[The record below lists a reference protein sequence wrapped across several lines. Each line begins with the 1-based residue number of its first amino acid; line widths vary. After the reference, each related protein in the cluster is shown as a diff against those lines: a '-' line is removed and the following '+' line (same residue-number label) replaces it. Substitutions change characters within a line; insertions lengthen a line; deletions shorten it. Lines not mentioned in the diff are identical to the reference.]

1 MKTLMHLPLALVTLA
16 FGSLAVARSPLE
28 LVDNLDLE
36 RYQGRWHEIALL
48 PNRFQKRCVSDTSA
62 HYELLEDGRVRV
74 TNRCR
79 QEDGRWR
86 MVEGIARKADPDGPN
101 AALEVRFAPKWL
113 SWLPLVWGDYRV
125 IALGEDY
132 EHAMVGSDNRKYL
145 WILAR
150 EPALDP
156 GVLDR
161 LRRRADEQGF
171 DTEQLVM
178 SKHDD
183 GP

>member
-1 MKTLMHLPLALVTLA
+1 MKALLHLPLALATLTLSTL
-16 FGSLAVARSPLE
+16 GMARAPLE

-36 RYQGRWHEIALL
+36 RYQGRWYEIALL

-62 HYELLEDGRVRV
+62 LYVLRDDGRVQV

-86 MVEGIARKADPDGPN
+86 EAEGIARKADPEGPN

-113 SWLPLVWGDYRV
+113 SWLPFVWGDYRV
-125 IALGEDY
+125 IALDEDY
-132 EHAMVGSDNRKYL
+132 QYAMVGSDNRKYL

-150 EPALDP
+150 EPGLDQR
-156 GVLDR
+156 VFDR
-161 LRRRADEQGF
+161 LRSQAEDQGF
-171 DTEQLVM
+171 DTEKLVM
-178 SKHDD
+178 SEHSDA
-183 GP
+183 P